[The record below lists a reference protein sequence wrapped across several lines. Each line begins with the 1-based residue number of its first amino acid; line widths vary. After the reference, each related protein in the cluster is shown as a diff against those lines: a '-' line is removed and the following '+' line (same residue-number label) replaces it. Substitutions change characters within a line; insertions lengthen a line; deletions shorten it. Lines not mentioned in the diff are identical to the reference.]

1 MITIQKLKPLSGLSK
16 SVTSPQESEENIFR
30 CVSSSEESKFNDSYY
45 SDDLFQLSSTPLGS
59 KFKLQLHVPTEK
71 DVRRVLREVSG
82 CKVETEKMTNEQ

>member
-1 MITIQKLKPLSGLSK
+1 MITIQKLNPLSGLSK

-30 CVSSSEESKFNDSYY
+30 CVSSSEESKFNDS
-45 SDDLFQLSSTPLGS
+45 DLVQLSSTPLGS

-71 DVRRVLREVSG
+71 DVRRVLREISG